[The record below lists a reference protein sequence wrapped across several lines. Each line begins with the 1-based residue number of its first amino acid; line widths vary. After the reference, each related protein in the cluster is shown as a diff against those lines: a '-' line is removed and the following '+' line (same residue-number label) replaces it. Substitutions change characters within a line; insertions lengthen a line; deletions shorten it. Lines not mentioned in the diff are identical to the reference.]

1 MKKPTRKQF
10 FTMGIVLSM
19 LILLIWSFTF
29 SMTFPGD
36 QPQPE
41 GNQGA
46 VHIVFNIF
54 AICSFLV
61 GMWVSIH
68 NLVDDD
74 SDFFENC
81 YREDKNK
88 YSNSEDDNTKPIKFK
103 SWIIWLVI
111 ILFLFFGMITK
122 EIFKDS
128 VKLYNGSKKYNN
140 EYIQKVQEKKGFYD
154 KLWKTYLQKEKIT
167 NVNKETFITVT
178 KIIMENRKDGLNI
191 TWKWLQENQ
200 QISYDDFVKFYEDLS
215 NFITK
220 QRDGYFNIEVECQKI
235 ANQNNTMLDT
245 FPNNIYNKVLNLN
258 RINFEYGFTSD
269 STENV
274 FKTKKENIK

>member
-1 MKKPTRKQF
+1 MKKLTRKQF
-10 FTMGIVLSM
+10 FTTGILLSM
-19 LILLIWSFTF
+19 LILIVWSFTF

-36 QPQPE
+36 QPQPD
-41 GNQGA
+41 GNHGA

-54 AICSFLV
+54 AICLFLV
-61 GMWVSIH
+61 GIITNIV
-68 NLVDDD
+68 NLVNYDL
-74 SDFFENC
+74 DFFENC
-81 YREDKNK
+81 YREEK
-88 YSNSEDDNTKPIKFK
+88 YPSEDDNMKPIKFK
-103 SWIIWLVI
+103 KWLMWGLII
-111 ILFLFFGMITK
+111 ILFFFIGGLTK
-122 EIFKDS
+122 NIFKDS

-140 EYIQKVQEKKGFYD
+140 LYIQKVQEKKGFYD

-178 KIIMENRKDGLNI
+178 KIIMENRKDGLNV

-200 QISYDDFVKFYEDLS
+200 QIPYDDFVKFYEDLS

-220 QRDGYFNIEVECQKI
+220 QREGYFNIEIQCQEI

-274 FKTKKENIK
+274 FKTKKENI